1 MTSLF
6 YLVDVS
12 IWGLIGI
19 SKITYNIFYYSLYGE
34 RKFEQKVH
42 NLTEDDFNKLK
53 EIIKNTKNE
62 SLKIQPIANGITRS
76 TDITG

>member
-6 YLVDVS
+6 YIADVS

-19 SKITYNIFYYSLYGE
+19 SKITYNLIYYSIYGE

-42 NLTEDDFNKLK
+42 NLTSDDFDKLK
-53 EIIKNTKNE
+53 EIIYNVKKE
-62 SLKIQPIANGITRS
+62 PLEIQPETKGITID
-76 TDITG
+76 TD

>member
-6 YLVDVS
+6 YLADVS

-19 SKITYNIFYYSLYGE
+19 SKITYNLIYYSIYGE

-42 NLTEDDFNKLK
+42 NLTNDDFDELK
-53 EIIKNTKNE
+53 KIIKNTKKE

-76 TDITG
+76 TDITS